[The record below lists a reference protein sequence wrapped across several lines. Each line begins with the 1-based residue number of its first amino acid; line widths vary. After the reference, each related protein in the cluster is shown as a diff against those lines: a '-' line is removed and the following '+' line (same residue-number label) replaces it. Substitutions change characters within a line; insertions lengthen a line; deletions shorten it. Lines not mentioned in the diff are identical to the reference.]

1 MNGCLALTFCLSMQS
16 DSYYILILILNAQ
29 VMGIQYNAIFSLN
42 SVAVV
47 FCTAVAEVQLN
58 SSQIQKSVV
67 LFGTSYVRM

>member
-42 SVAVV
+42 SVTVM
-47 FCTAVAEVQLN
+47 FCTAVVQKY
-58 SSQIQKSVV
+58 S
-67 LFGTSYVRM
+67 